1 MYKRIRNRLLFVA
14 IETRRGP
21 KPKCVPQVANVL
33 WYTSPFTKWR
43 LTIALNEQ
51 LASEFPWSTEIKNAK
66 LSPVLH
72 EMKVRHRHILRV
84 TSNVNIFTLSIF
96 FCTFR
101 GSGVRKVGLHQTR
114 AWQSFKVNQHLSD
127 STAGSAFKVWE
138 SEHLS
143 FGADCSLI
151 VNLPDNFLHP
161 SCS

>member
-1 MYKRIRNRLLFVA
+1 M
-14 IETRRGP
+14 
-21 KPKCVPQVANVL
+21 L
-33 WYTSPFTKWR
+33 WYTSSFRILR

-51 LASEFPWSTEIKNAK
+51 LAREFPWSTEVKNAK
-66 LSPVLH
+66 LFPVLH

-84 TSNVNIFTLSIF
+84 ASNVNILTLSIS
-96 FCTFR
+96 FCAFR

-127 STAGSAFKVWE
+127 STAGSAFKVWD

-143 FGADCSLI
+143 FGADCALI